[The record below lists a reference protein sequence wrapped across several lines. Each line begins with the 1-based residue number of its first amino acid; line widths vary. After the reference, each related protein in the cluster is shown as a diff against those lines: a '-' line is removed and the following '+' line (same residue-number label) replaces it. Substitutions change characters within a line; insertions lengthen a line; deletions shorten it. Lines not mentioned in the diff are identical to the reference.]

1 MWSKMLLFWWI
12 VFCLL
17 VCLFWYRKEG
27 LASFCLRSEKWKTQ
41 HVLRRFFFF
50 FFSSLKPMCN
60 LLLNHSLD
68 LIFLWG
74 VLVHRLPWE
83 TYKWVYSHA
92 YSKNDSSKKEIIKSS
107 SRIVECRNRKKPQVY
122 TTTEHIAE
130 TLMGLTSVKK
140 KYIRI

>member
-1 MWSKMLLFWWI
+1 MLLFWWI

-17 VCLFWYRKEG
+17 VCFGIEKKVLHLSVLEVKSGKHSMF
-27 LASFCLRSEKWKTQ
+27 SED
-41 HVLRRFFFF
+41 FFFF